1 MQATTTTKIVEAC
14 LLEVGYPPAS
24 IKIDDGTVYFHGSGS
39 HESERF
45 FWRAMEI
52 GRQFEGGGKEC
63 WACHW
68 TNPGNPDDLV
78 RRSCEA
84 YTWLMEDCGL
94 DRKALSKQ
102 AYEQWRAQQ

>member
-1 MQATTTTKIVEAC
+1 MQADTTKVVEAC
-14 LLEVGYPPAS
+14 LLEVGYSPQS
-24 IKIDDGTVYFHGSGS
+24 VRRDGETVYFTNDGS
-39 HESERF
+39 ERSERF

-52 GRQFEGGGKEC
+52 GRQFEDGHKEC

-78 RRSCEA
+78 RRSCQA

-102 AYEQWRAQQ
+102 AYEEWKAEQ